1 MKEYKVGIVGAT
13 GYGGVEL
20 IRLLANHPHFHVYA
34 VYSSSQDGMELAE
47 VYPHLSNTVYTLQDI
62 NPKNMAEELD
72 LVFTATPSGVSSK
85 LVPQL
90 IEEGIK
96 VVDLSGDF
104 RLKTEALYEKWYKKP
119 AAAEAFLQQSVY
131 GLSEWFADEVES
143 SMFVANPGCY
153 PTATLLGL
161 APLVSKQMV
170 KSNSIIIDAKSGISG
185 AGRGLSQMAHYAEI
199 NENMKIYKVNQHQ
212 HIPEIES
219 ILEKWDEEIGHVTF
233 STHLV
238 PMTRGIMSTI
248 YAELSEESSV
258 QELHQLYVDTYQ
270 NSPFV
275 RVRKAGEFPS
285 TKEVSASNY
294 CDIGIAFDERTKRV
308 TIVSVI
314 DNLVKGAA
322 GQAIQNANIMMGFE
336 QQTGIGLLPVF
347 P

>member
-34 VYSSSQDGMELAE
+34 VYSSSQDGTELAE
-47 VYPHLSNTVYTLQDI
+47 VYPHLSNAVYTLQDI

-143 SMFVANPGCY
+143 STFVANRLLSNSY
-153 PTATLLGL
+153 TAW
-161 APLVSKQMV
+161 ASSLVSKQMV

-294 CDIGIAFDERTKRV
+294 CDIGVAFDERTKRI

-336 QQTGIGLLPVF
+336 QQAGIGLLPVF